1 MIDTIAFA
9 ERSKSEGFTEQQ
21 ARHLARLEIEREERI
36 MTKNDLANLA
46 TKQDIADVKQDIA
59 DIKVKMADI
68 NSELKVLKWGM
79 GIVIAAVLI
88 PALRD
93 LLSLIS

>member
-9 ERSKSEGFTEQQ
+9 ERLKSEGFTEQQ

-46 TKQDIADVKQDIA
+46 TKQDIADVK
-59 DIKVKMADI
+59 VEMADMK
-68 NSELKVLKWGM
+68 SELKVLKWGM

-93 LLSLIS
+93 LLSLIG

>member
-46 TKQDIADVKQDIA
+46 TKQDISDVKKDIA

>member
-1 MIDTIAFA
+1 MIDKIAFA

-46 TKQDIADVKQDIA
+46 TKQDIADTKQDIA
-59 DIKVKMADI
+59 DVKQDLADVKADI
-68 NSELKVLKWGM
+68 KILKWGM

-93 LLSLIS
+93 LLSLIG

>member
-36 MTKNDLANLA
+36 MTKNDLAYLA
-46 TKQDIADVKQDIA
+46 TKQDISDLRAEMIKQGNQLTVRLGGMIA
-59 DIKVKMADI
+59 LALAFLTAIKFFA
-68 NSELKVLKWGM
+68 
-79 GIVIAAVLI
+79 
-88 PALRD
+88 
-93 LLSLIS
+93 